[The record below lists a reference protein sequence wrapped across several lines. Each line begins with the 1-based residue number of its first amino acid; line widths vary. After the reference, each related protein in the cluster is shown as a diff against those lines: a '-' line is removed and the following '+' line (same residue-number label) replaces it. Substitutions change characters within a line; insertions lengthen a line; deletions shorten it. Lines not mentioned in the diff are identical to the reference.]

1 MVSIQIHMYTHTRIY
16 THTHAYT
23 HTHTHSPSLVAVL
36 WDVTDGD
43 IDKLSK
49 SLLEQWLEEDK
60 EAEELSN
67 VPLSLA
73 LAEAR
78 SVCKLEG
85 LNGYAAV
92 VYGNPTIYSC

>member
-1 MVSIQIHMYTHTRIY
+1 M
-16 THTHAYT
+16 T

-49 SLLEQWLEEDK
+49 ALLEQWLEGGGGEGGT
-60 EAEELSN
+60 
-67 VPLSLA
+67 VPLSQA
-73 LAEAR
+73 LSAAR

-92 VYGNPTIYSC
+92 MYGDPSTAVTS

>member
-1 MVSIQIHMYTHTRIY
+1 M
-16 THTHAYT
+16 
-23 HTHTHSPSLVAVL
+23 AVL

-43 IDKLSK
+43 IDRLSK
-49 SLLEQWLEEDK
+49 ALLESWLEGGEEDG
-60 EAEELSN
+60 EEEGERE
-67 VPLSLA
+67 VPISIA

-92 VYGNPTIYSC
+92 VYGNPSIVVS